1 MMIFY
6 GKPLNNQRVWL
17 AWRTGK
23 LMSFHHNSRFLQ
35 AMMLGMWHSCALR
48 ARSGRRGEK
57 RKGSVVVMKSKRLIT
72 CSLFT
77 RFLDSLYTS
86 HFREMSGELW
96 STFGVCHMIDI
107 FPELMEGE
115 SREKLG
121 IERFDTSGFPVN
133 FPLNPGTDDD
143 SW

>member
-1 MMIFY
+1 
-6 GKPLNNQRVWL
+6 
-17 AWRTGK
+17 
-23 LMSFHHNSRFLQ
+23 
-35 AMMLGMWHSCALR
+35 
-48 ARSGRRGEK
+48 
-57 RKGSVVVMKSKRLIT
+57 
-72 CSLFT
+72 
-77 RFLDSLYTS
+77 
-86 HFREMSGELW
+86 
-96 STFGVCHMIDI
+96 MIDI